1 MSICNWR
8 CAILVLTIKI
18 SSGIFQSLYKFGGL
32 PKRPTGADCKSA
44 GLCLRWFESATPHQN
59 LQQFP
64 PQDTAGVPCPHYK
77 TPTYHFL
84 SIYHRF
90 EFIQNSLDLGLPFS
104 YLVNSRKIIFGNTD
118 PFCRKGLFFIHSRAG
133 IAQLARAS
141 AFQAEGRGFESRF
154 PLQNLKWGFP
164 NAHVAQ
170 TVEHFLGKEEVTG
183 SSPVVGSIVF
193 G

>member
-1 MSICNWR
+1 MPSVVRIRHPPPKSPIVSSPRQKRACPV
-8 CAILVLTIKI
+8 CITKI
-18 SSGIFQSLYKFGGL
+18 
-32 PKRPTGADCKSA
+32 
-44 GLCLRWFESATPHQN
+44 
-59 LQQFP
+59 
-64 PQDTAGVPCPHYK
+64 
-77 TPTYHFL
+77 PTYHFGFITGL
-84 SIYHRF
+84 SLYKILLT
-90 EFIQNSLDLGLPFS
+90 LDRIFHILLILG
-104 YLVNSRKIIFGNTD
+104 KIFFGNTD

>member
-1 MSICNWR
+1 MSDFGLDYRN
-8 CAILVLTIKI
+8 
-18 SSGIFQSLYKFGGL
+18 IFWYFSKPVQFGGL

-44 GLCLRWFESATPHQN
+44 GLCLRWFESATPHQKFQ
-59 LQQFP
+59 LFP
-64 PQDTAGVPCPHYK
+64 PKTKRTCQARITQDTDSP
-77 TPTYHFL
+77 FL
-84 SIYHRF
+84 IYHRF
-90 EFIQNSLDLGLPFS
+90 ELYKILLDLRLPFS
-104 YLVNSRKIIFGNTD
+104 YLVDSRKTFFGNTG
-118 PFCRKGLFFIHSRAG
+118 PFYRKGSFFIHSRAG

-154 PLQNLKWGFP
+154 PLQNLKWGLP